1 MIVIR
6 DMKADDRDAVISI
19 HKLSIFSL
27 CRDYYSEQE
36 MKAWTDRLTPELFDE
51 GIKNENNVGVVAVA
65 ANIVIAYGFINV
77 KDRELRAL
85 YVLPEYKGRGAGRLI
100 MARLEDM
107 ARKKSISRLSL
118 QSTINAVGFYQKSGY
133 QTINPEKHLIN
144 DEISV
149 ACVRMEKDLHASK

>member
-27 CRDYYSEQE
+27 CRDYYTEQE
-36 MKAWTDRLTPELFDE
+36 MKAWTARLTPELFDE
-51 GIKNENNVGVVAVA
+51 GMKDENNVGVVADA
-65 ANIVIAYGFINV
+65 STFVIGYGFFSV
-77 KDRELRAL
+77 SDRELRAL
-85 YVLPEYKGRGAGRLI
+85 YVLPEYKGRGVGRLI

-107 ARKKSISRLSL
+107 AREKSISRLSL
-118 QSTINAVGFYQKSGY
+118 QSTINAVDFYEKYGY
-133 QTINPEKHLIN
+133 QAIKTEKHLIN

-149 ACVRMEKDLHASK
+149 ACVRMEKDLNAGL